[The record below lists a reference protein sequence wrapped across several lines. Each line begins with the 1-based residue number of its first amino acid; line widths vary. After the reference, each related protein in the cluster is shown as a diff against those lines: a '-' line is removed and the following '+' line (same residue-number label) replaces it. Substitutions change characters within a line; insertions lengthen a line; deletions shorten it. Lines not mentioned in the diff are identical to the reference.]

1 MDVHDVGDYKKP
13 LAPGMTF
20 TIEPGLYIRPAALE
34 NLPDTPENRAF
45 IEKVRPAVE
54 RFKNIG
60 VRIEDSFLLTD
71 GGLVNLSQK
80 VPRTVADIEALLR
93 R

>member
-1 MDVHDVGDYKKP
+1 VK
-13 LAPGMTF
+13 L
-20 TIEPGLYIRPAALE
+20 
-34 NLPDTPENRAF
+34 
-45 IEKVRPAVE
+45 AVE

-80 VPRTVADIEALLR
+80 APRTVADIER
-93 R
+93 VMGR

>member
-1 MDVHDVGDYKKP
+1 VGDYKKP

-34 NLPDTPENRAF
+34 GLPDTPENRAF
-45 IEKVRPAVE
+45 IEKVKPAVE

-80 VPRTVADIEALLR
+80 APRTVADIER
-93 R
+93 VMGR

>member
-13 LAPGMTF
+13 LAAGMTF
-20 TIEPGLYIRPAALE
+20 VIEPGIYIRPAALE

-45 IEKVRPAVE
+45 IEKVTPAME

-60 VRIEDSFLLTD
+60 VRIEDSFLLTEA
-71 GGLVNLSQK
+71 GVVNLSQK
-80 VPRTVADIEALLR
+80 VPRTVADIEQVIGR
-93 R
+93 